1 MTQFSSKAA
10 REAALRRVANHIG
23 GGQRGRAGRR
33 VSAGGR
39 DRSWADRGA
48 AYRCPSIEPQAAS
61 EGDSDSAPTRGW
73 HESSFDLRAGL
84 SVTEVFFDLDAPN
97 RQPVFG

>member
-10 REAALRRVANHIG
+10 REAALRRVTNRVG
-23 GGQRGRAGRR
+23 GGHRGRAGRR

-39 DRSWADRGA
+39 ELSWADQGTG
-48 AYRCPSIEPQAAS
+48 YRCPSIAPQAAS
-61 EGDSDSAPTRGW
+61 EDDSDFAPTRGW

>member
-10 REAALRRVANHIG
+10 REAALRRVTNRIG
-23 GGQRGRAGRR
+23 GGHRGHAGRR

-39 DRSWADRGA
+39 DHSWADRGTDH
-48 AYRCPSIEPQAAS
+48 RCPSIAPQAAS
-61 EGDSDSAPTRGW
+61 EGDSDFAPTRGW